1 MEMKAQKSESKVS
14 KSKAKGA
21 AKHHASVR
29 VKAASKKV
37 ALALRDEANDKP
49 TGRSVKL
56 DDIFEL
62 ALSLVTSEHLK
73 TLQER
78 SMTHEDRKEI
88 LRQKYIKTRGPISK
102 DEFTGFMMTAEFQ
115 KFLLDQDSSAPCL
128 AAEGRSVA

>member
-1 MEMKAQKSESKVS
+1 METKAQKPELKVS

-21 AKHHASVR
+21 AKHSSVR

-37 ALALRDEANDKP
+37 ALALQNNANEKP
-49 TGRSVKL
+49 TGRKIKL

-88 LRQKYIKTRGPISK
+88 LRQKYIKARGSISK
-102 DEFTGFMMTAEFQ
+102 DDFTGFMMTVEFQ
-115 KFLLDQDSSAPCL
+115 DFLKEQYATESRGVNGTRLIA
-128 AAEGRSVA
+128 